1 MVSNILHNLLDYEN
15 EYIENISKKEQ
26 VIRNALSLI
35 DASIN
40 KNVILR
46 QNFDISEDGKILN
59 NLKNLRRNEPTLIS
73 NAT

>member
-1 MVSNILHNLLDYEN
+1 
-15 EYIENISKKEQ
+15 

-59 NLKNLRRNEPTLIS
+59 NLKNSRRNEPTLIS
-73 NAT
+73 NATLSIKDREIEIKID

>member
-1 MVSNILHNLLDYEN
+1 M
-15 EYIENISKKEQ
+15 
-26 VIRNALSLI
+26 IRNALSLI

-40 KNVILR
+40 KDVILR

-59 NLKNLRRNEPTLIS
+59 NLKNSRRNEPTLIS

>member
-1 MVSNILHNLLDYEN
+1 MKMNILK
-15 EYIENISKKEQ
+15 IFKKKEQ
-26 VIRNALSLI
+26 VLRNALSLI

-40 KNVILR
+40 KDVILR

-59 NLKNLRRNEPTLIS
+59 NLKNSRRNEPTLIS

>member
-1 MVSNILHNLLDYEN
+1 M
-15 EYIENISKKEQ
+15 
-26 VIRNALSLI
+26 IRNALSLI